1 MLKKSEI
8 EVPRKSRFRAHGVA
22 CSDSCHSKGLREGRM
37 RQDRS
42 LRRAPKEIS
51 IQAASSLLNCDRGEN
66 SSFSTVSVETSGSLL
81 SSGMRALGAGCA
93 KTPARVHADL
103 FCSLFRA
110 LRAFRSKKIAKN
122 FALLRQPQKIAV
134 FSHSL
139 GGKHAYR
146 VARGRTGIRAIAVVA
161 FSARIASAG

>member
-1 MLKKSEI
+1 M
-8 EVPRKSRFRAHGVA
+8 
-22 CSDSCHSKGLREGRM
+22 
-37 RQDRS
+37 
-42 LRRAPKEIS
+42 
-51 IQAASSLLNCDRGEN
+51 
-66 SSFSTVSVETSGSLL
+66 
-81 SSGMRALGAGCA
+81 GAGCA